1 MSSIKFKS
9 FTSGSCGNCYFL
21 GIFNEIDGCEAGVLI
36 DAGFSP
42 RRLKKEL
49 AQDGLCFDD
58 FAGLLITHDHN
69 DHIRSLGSYC
79 KHVRKPVW
87 TPPELAKAL
96 TRHFITGEF
105 YTPCRAPLQPGWN
118 EIVPGRIR
126 AQYFEVPHDA
136 SFTYG
141 YALMLDEYKFVIM
154 TDIGRMVPQALAFAR
169 QADTV
174 VIESN
179 YDLEMLRNGSY
190 PKDLQDR
197 ICGGHGHLSNV
208 ECAEALRDFVHP
220 GLRNIFLCHLSE
232 HNNTPELAFQTSSN
246 VLRELYTPCTPSRGM
261 AADRFARGAHAQAI
275 SSTELQ
281 DARIPRLCPLPRM
294 TPSPLF
300 TL

>member
-1 MSSIKFKS
+1 MKTIRFKS
-9 FTSGSCGNCYFL
+9 FTSGSCGNCYFI
-21 GIFNEIDGCEAGVLI
+21 GIFSEEGACEAGVLV

-49 AQDGLCFDD
+49 EREHLGFGD

-79 KHVRKPVW
+79 KHLGKPVW
-87 TPPELAKAL
+87 TSPELAGAL
-96 TRHFITGEF
+96 SRHFITGEC
-105 YTPCRAPLQPGWN
+105 YGGCRRELAPGWN
-118 EIVPGRIR
+118 ELVPGRIR

-136 SFTYG
+136 SCTFG
-141 YALMLDEYKFVIM
+141 YALMLDDHKFVIM

-179 YDLEMLRNGSY
+179 YDLEMLRQGPY

-197 ICGGHGHLSNV
+197 ICGGNGHLSNV

-232 HNNTPELAFQTSSN
+232 HNNTPELAYRTN
-246 VLRELYTPCTPSRGM
+246 
-261 AADRFARGAHAQAI
+261 AAA
-275 SSTELQ
+275 LQ
-281 DARIPRLCPLPRM
+281 SCYAGSDARLPRLCPLPRM

-300 TL
+300 IL

>member
-1 MSSIKFKS
+1 MKTIRFKS
-9 FTSGSCGNCYFL
+9 FSSGSCGNCYFL
-21 GIFNEIDGCEAGVLI
+21 GIFNEIEACEAGVLI

-49 AQDGLCFDD
+49 EREGLCFDD

-87 TPPELAKAL
+87 TPPELAGAL
-96 TRHFITGEF
+96 SRHFITGE
-105 YTPCRAPLQPGWN
+105 YYGPCRQTLSPGWN
-118 EIVPGRIR
+118 DIVPGRIR
-126 AQYFEVPHDA
+126 AQYFAVPHDA
-136 SFTYG
+136 SCTFG
-141 YALMLDEYKFVIM
+141 YALLLDSHKFVIM
-154 TDIGRMVPQALAFAR
+154 TDIGRMVPQALSFAR

-179 YDLEMLRNGSY
+179 YDLDMLRHGPY

-197 ICGGHGHLSNV
+197 ICGGHGHLSND
-208 ECAEALRDFVHP
+208 ECAQALRDFVHP

-232 HNNTPELAFQTSSN
+232 HNNTPELAYETNSS
-246 VLRELYTPCTPSRGM
+246 VLRACW
-261 AADRFARGAHAQAI
+261 ADAD
-275 SSTELQ
+275 S
-281 DARIPRLCPLPRM
+281 RIPRLCPLPRM

-300 TL
+300 IL

>member
-1 MSSIKFKS
+1 MKSIKFKS

-21 GIFNEIDGCEAGVLI
+21 GIFNEMDACEAGVLI

-49 AQDGLCFDD
+49 ARDGLTFDD
-58 FAGLLITHDHN
+58 FAGLLVTHDHN

-79 KHVRKPVW
+79 KHLRKPVW
-87 TPPELAKAL
+87 TPPELAGAL
-96 TRHFITGEF
+96 SRHFITGEF
-105 YTPCRAPLQPGWN
+105 YGPCRAPLAAGWN

-126 AQYFEVPHDA
+126 AQYFAVPHDA

-141 YALMLDEYKFVIM
+141 YALMLDDYKFVIM
-154 TDIGRMVPQALAFAR
+154 TDIGRMVPPALAFAK

-179 YDLEMLRNGSY
+179 YDLEMLRHGPY
-190 PKDLQDR
+190 PKALQDR
-197 ICGGHGHLSNV
+197 ICGGNGHLSNA

-220 GLRNIFLCHLSE
+220 GLRNVFLCHLSE
-232 HNNTPELAFQTSSN
+232 HNNTPELAFQTSSTI
-246 VLRELYTPCTPSRGM
+246 L
-261 AADRFARGAHAQAI
+261 QACYAE
-275 SSTELQ
+275 STG
-281 DARIPRLCPLPRM
+281 RIPRLCPLPRM
-294 TPSPLF
+294 TPSPMF